1 MARRLSTPQIS
12 IVIPAHN
19 EEAALPQL
27 VSDVSAALADIP
39 HEILIIDDGSLDAT
53 WPRIQ
58 QLQTGHASVRGVRLT
73 RNFGHQPAILA
84 GLSLARGDAVITM
97 DADGQH
103 PASLLPAL
111 IARWREGDMVV
122 QAVRTSTEE
131 ETAFKRWTSKA
142 FYRLLGAVGGPSIPV
157 GSADFRLL
165 ARPVVA
171 MVLQSVGPVLFM
183 RGLVPWLG
191 YPASHIEF
199 GAGRRKAGDSS
210 YTVGRMMRLSIH
222 GLMSFSIVPLRLSTL
237 LGFAVAAFS
246 FLYLAVVLVAWMTLR
261 RGIVPGW
268 ASVMGLMSLLG
279 GIQLI
284 MIGVVGEY
292 VGRIFIG
299 QLNRPH
305 FVIREQI

>member
-1 MARRLSTPQIS
+1 MAGRLATPEIS

-19 EEAALPQL
+19 EEAALPSL
-27 VSDVSAALADIP
+27 VSDIAVALADVS
-39 HEILIIDDGSLDAT
+39 HEILIIDDGSRDAT
-53 WPRIQ
+53 WLRIQ
-58 QLQTGHASVRGVRLT
+58 QLQAGDASVRGVRLT

-84 GLSLARGDAVITM
+84 GLTLARGDAVITM

-103 PASLLPAL
+103 PATLIPTL
-111 IARWREGDMVV
+111 IARWREGAMVV
-122 QAVRTSTEE
+122 QAVRTSTKE

-142 FYRLLGAVGGPSIPV
+142 FYKLLGALGGPAIPE

-165 ARPVVA
+165 ARPVVVT
-171 MVLQSVGPVLFM
+171 VLDSVGPMLFM

-191 YPASHIEF
+191 YPVAYIEF
-199 GAGRRKAGDSS
+199 GAGRRTAGDSS
-210 YTVGRMMRLSIH
+210 YTLSRMMRLSIH
-222 GLMSFSIVPLRLSTL
+222 GIMSFSIVPLRLSML

-246 FLYLAVVLVAWMTLR
+246 FMYLAVVLVAWLMLR
-261 RGIVPGW
+261 RALVPGW

-299 QLNRPH
+299 QLNRPP
-305 FVIREQI
+305 FVVRAQI